1 LVGALVGMGL
11 PEYEARRFEGHVKN
25 GGTLLSV
32 HCDAAGQVS
41 RAKEL
46 LKGTGA
52 IDIAGAGESTGA
64 KPDATRV
71 A

>member
-1 LVGALVGMGL
+1 MLTISALVGMGL
-11 PEYEARRFEGHVKN
+11 PEYEAKRYEDHVKD

-32 HCDAAGQVS
+32 HCNAAEQIS

-52 IDIAGAGESTGA
+52 LDIAAVGESAGQLPA
-64 KPDATRV
+64 REG
-71 A
+71 